1 MTDRMQ
7 DRKIRIRTRGVR
19 LSVLLAL
26 WGALSLVIVWA
37 ASIGPDSFGYVATDN
52 TPYSFVNI
60 SSTGVAVLA
69 GADDDKAIVNVGFPF
84 SFYGTPYSS
93 VCVSTNG
100 LLALGGCIV
109 DFANQDLTGSRPS
122 GDLPVI
128 APLWFDLTF
137 SAKGAGAIYYQ
148 TLGQPGDRRFVIQW
162 QNAYPLNGTEGITFQ
177 TILYETTGKILFQYL
192 DIDAG
197 AGSPAS
203 FGRGATVGIRD
214 TNGQA
219 NGRRLQWSH
228 RMPALSNGLAIQFI
242 PDAVGPVI
250 TGMPAP
256 GLELWPPD
264 NKLVKVATIT
274 ASDAGT
280 GLASLNV
287 TATSNEPEGNDKD
300 IFITGSGSQYVVE
313 LRAQREGS
321 GKGRIYT
328 ITATATDKAGNKSTV
343 TSTVTVPHDKK

>member
-1 MTDRMQ
+1 MTDRMEG
-7 DRKIRIRTRGVR
+7 KTMRIRSQGVR
-19 LSVLLAL
+19 LSSLLLL
-26 WGALSLVIVWA
+26 WGTLLLVAVRA
-37 ASIGPDSFGYVATDN
+37 DNLGPDSFGYVATDN

-69 GADDDKAIVNVGFPF
+69 GADDDKAVLNIGFPF
-84 SFYGTPYSS
+84 SFYGTQYSI
-93 VCVSTNG
+93 VCASTNG
-100 LLALGGCIV
+100 LLALGGCIA
-109 DFANQDLTGSRPS
+109 DFANQDFTASKPP

-137 SAKGAGAIYYQ
+137 SANGAGAIYYQ

-177 TILYETTGKILFQYL
+177 TILYETSGKILFQYL

-228 RMPALSNGLAIQFI
+228 RMPALSNGLAIQFL

-256 GLELWPPD
+256 GLQLWPPD
-264 NKLVKVATIT
+264 NKLVKVATVT

-280 GLASLNV
+280 GLASFNV
-287 TATSNEPEGNDKD
+287 TATSNEPEGKDKD

-321 GKGRIYT
+321 GQARIYT
-328 ITATATDKAGNKSTV
+328 ITATATDKAGNTSTV
-343 TSTVTVPHDKK
+343 TATVTVPHDKK